1 MLLCSVEQNPFG
13 AGTSKYD
20 TTQAYR
26 KVALAL
32 TRFPRH
38 HRGVGL
44 YRLASSSS
52 PKSKIERRGIGLS
65 TCRALNDS
73 GRLPRLL
80 KLGREGGSKDA
91 F

>member
-1 MLLCSVEQNPFG
+1 MLLCSVEQSPLG

-20 TTQAYR
+20 TTQACH
-26 KVALAL
+26 KVVLAL

-52 PKSKIERRGIGLS
+52 PKSEFERRGIGLS
-65 TCRALNDS
+65 TCRALKDS
-73 GRLPRLL
+73 DRLL
-80 KLGREGGSKDA
+80 KLGREGGAKDA